1 MKAPI
6 IEIFS
11 SFQGEGLL
19 IGQRQ
24 IFVRFAGC
32 NLNCNYCDTGDS
44 KSEKS
49 GVLMTPQEVTD
60 EINKIVTPDCKAI
73 SFTGGEPSLYPE
85 FISEVSKNFDLDIML
100 ETNGTLPDNIDLIDE
115 LDLVSLDIKLPEHFD
130 GDFDEEIFLNEIKSL
145 NLLISKSI
153 NVYCKVVILP
163 STKIKSFKE
172 VVEKLSENISNK
184 SDLKI
189 IIQPSSPLG
198 EWKDINFKLF
208 EFSEVVGQYFDVSTI
223 PQIHKILDIEWIFL
237 FLILDFIFKIAIVK

>member
-19 IGQRQ
+19 IGERQ
-24 IFVRFAGC
+24 IVVRFAGC
-32 NLNCNYCDTGDS
+32 NLNCNYCDTNDS

-49 GVLMTPQEVTD
+49 GTLMTPDEVTA
-60 EINKIVTPDCKAI
+60 EINKLITPDCMTI
-73 SFTGGEPSLYPE
+73 SFTGGEPSLYPQ
-85 FISEVSKNFDLDIML
+85 FISEVAKNFNLKIML
-100 ETNGTLPDNIDLIDE
+100 ETNGTLPENIGSIE
-115 LDLVSLDIKLPEHFD
+115 KLDIVSLDIKLPEHFD
-130 GDFDEEIFLNEIKSL
+130 GDFDNSIFLNEIKSL
-145 NLLISKSI
+145 NLLITKSI

-172 VVEKLSENISNK
+172 VVEKLSENISSK

-198 EWKDINFKLF
+198 EWKDINSKLF
-208 EFSEVVGQYFDVSTI
+208 EFSEVVGQYFEVSTI
-223 PQIHKILDIEWIFL
+223 PQIHKILDIE
-237 FLILDFIFKIAIVK
+237 

>member
-19 IGQRQ
+19 IGERQ

-32 NLNCNYCDTGDS
+32 NLNCNYCDTNDS

-49 GVLMTPQEVTD
+49 GKLMTPQEVTE
-60 EINKIVTPDCKAI
+60 EIKRLITPDCKTI
-73 SFTGGEPSLYPE
+73 SFTGGEPSLYPD
-85 FISEVSKNFDLDIML
+85 FISEVSKNFDLNIML
-100 ETNGTLPDNIDLIDE
+100 ETNGTLPDNIDLIDK
-115 LDLVSLDIKLPEHFD
+115 LDIVSLDIKLPEHFD
-130 GDFDEEIFLNEIKSL
+130 GDFDEEVLLNEIKSV
-145 NLLISKSI
+145 NLLMSKSI

-184 SDLKI
+184 SNLKI

-208 EFSEVVGQYFDVSTI
+208 EFSEIVGQYFEVLTI
-223 PQIHKILDIEWIFL
+223 PQIHKILDIE
-237 FLILDFIFKIAIVK
+237 

>member
-1 MKAPI
+1 MMKAPI

-19 IGQRQ
+19 IGERQ

-32 NLNCNYCDTGDS
+32 NLNCNYCDTNDS

-49 GVLMTPQEVTD
+49 GVLMTPDEVVS
-60 EINKIVTPDCKAI
+60 EIEKLITPDCKSI
-73 SFTGGEPSLYPE
+73 SFTGGEPSLYPD
-85 FISEVSKNFDLDIML
+85 FISQVGKNFNLKIML
-100 ETNGTLPDNIDLIDE
+100 ETNGTLPDNIDSIE
-115 LDLVSLDIKLPEHFD
+115 GLDIVSLDIKLPEHFD
-130 GDFDEEIFLNEIKSL
+130 GDFDNSIFLNEIKSL
-145 NLLISKSI
+145 NLLITKSI

-172 VVEKLSENISNK
+172 VVEKLSQNISSK
-184 SDLKI
+184 SNLKI

-208 EFSEVVGQYFDVSTI
+208 EFSEVVGQYFEVSTI
-223 PQIHKILDIEWIFL
+223 PQIHKTLDIE
-237 FLILDFIFKIAIVK
+237 

>member
-32 NLNCNYCDTGDS
+32 NLNCNYCDTNDS

-49 GVLMTPQEVTD
+49 GRLMTPQSVTD
-60 EINKIVTPDCKAI
+60 EINKLLTPDCRTI
-73 SFTGGEPSLYPE
+73 SFTGGEPSLYPD
-85 FISEVSKNFDLDIML
+85 FINEVSKLTELNIML
-100 ETNGTLPDNIDLIDE
+100 ETNGTLPDNIDLIDR
-115 LDLVSLDIKLPEHFD
+115 LDMVSLDIKLPEHFD
-130 GDFDEEIFLNEIKSL
+130 GDFDVEIFSNEIKSL
-145 NLLISKSI
+145 NLLMAKSI

-172 VVEKLSENISNK
+172 VIKKLSETYDNLEYVSVCVNEGIG
-184 SDLKI
+184 
-189 IIQPSSPLG
+189 QG
-198 EWKDINFKLF
+198 AMYRKDI
-208 EFSEVVGQYFDVSTI
+208 E
-223 PQIHKILDIEWIFL
+223 
-237 FLILDFIFKIAIVK
+237 

>member
-19 IGQRQ
+19 IGERQ

-32 NLNCNYCDTGDS
+32 NLNCTYCDTNDS
-44 KSEKS
+44 KSIKS
-49 GVLMTPQEVTD
+49 GKLMTPQEVCD
-60 EINKIVTPDCKAI
+60 EIENLLTSDCKTV

-85 FISEVSKNFDLDIML
+85 FISEVSSKLDLNIML
-100 ETNGTLPDNIDLIDE
+100 ETNGTLPDNIDSIKK
-115 LDLVSLDIKLPEHFD
+115 LDIVSLDIKLPEHFE
-130 GDFDEEIFLNEIKSL
+130 GDFDWEIFSNELKTL

-153 NVYCKVVILP
+153 IVYCKVVILP

-172 VVEKLSENISNK
+172 VVEKLSQNISDK
-184 SDLKI
+184 SNLKI

-198 EWKDINFKLF
+198 EWKDINFRLF
-208 EFSEVVGQYFDVSTI
+208 EFSEVVGQYFEVFTI
-223 PQIHKILDIEWIFL
+223 PQIHKILDIE
-237 FLILDFIFKIAIVK
+237 

>member
-1 MKAPI
+1 MMKAPI

-223 PQIHKILDIEWIFL
+223 PQIHKILDIE
-237 FLILDFIFKIAIVK
+237 

>member
-1 MKAPI
+1 MKASI

-11 SFQGEGLL
+11 SFQGEGVL

-32 NLNCNYCDTGDS
+32 NLNCDYCDTKHSIS
-44 KSEKS
+44 KKE
-49 GVLMTPQEVTD
+49 GMLMTPEEVVS
-60 EINKIVTPDCKAI
+60 KIESILTPDCHTI

-85 FISEVSKNFDLDIML
+85 FINEVSKLTDLNIML
-100 ETNGTLPDNIDLIDE
+100 ETNGTLPANIDLIDN
-115 LDLVSLDIKLPEHFD
+115 LDIVSLDIKLKEQFKGHFD
-130 GDFDEEIFLNEIKSL
+130 EDIFLNEIKSL
-145 NLLISKSI
+145 NLLIEKSI

-208 EFSEVVGQYFDVSTI
+208 EFSEVVGQYFEVSTI
-223 PQIHKILDIEWIFL
+223 PQIHKILDIE
-237 FLILDFIFKIAIVK
+237 

>member
-19 IGQRQ
+19 IGERQ

-32 NLNCNYCDTGDS
+32 NLNCNYCDTNDS

-49 GVLMTPQEVTD
+49 GTLMTPQEVT
-60 EINKIVTPDCKAI
+60 EKINELITPDCKTI
-73 SFTGGEPSLYPE
+73 SFTGGEPSLYPD
-85 FISEVSKNFDLDIML
+85 FISQVSKNFNLNIML
-100 ETNGTLPDNIDLIDE
+100 ETNGTLPDNIDLIE
-115 LDLVSLDIKLPEHFD
+115 KLDVVSLDIKLPEHFD
-130 GDFDEEIFLNEIKSL
+130 GDFDDEIFQNEVKSL
-145 NLLISKSI
+145 NLLMAKSI

-172 VVEKLSENISNK
+172 VVEKLSKNISSK
-184 SDLKI
+184 SNLKI

-208 EFSEVVGQYFDVSTI
+208 EFSEVVGQYFEVSTI
-223 PQIHKILDIEWIFL
+223 PQIHKILDIE
-237 FLILDFIFKIAIVK
+237 

>member
-11 SFQGEGLL
+11 SFQGEGIL

-32 NLNCNYCDTGDS
+32 NLNCNYCDTQNS

-49 GVLMTPQEVTD
+49 GKLMTPQEVAE
-60 EINKIVTPDCKAI
+60 EIEKILTPDCKTI

-85 FISEVSKNFDLDIML
+85 FINEVSKFSNLNIML
-100 ETNGTLPDNIDLIDE
+100 ETNGTLPDKIDSIDK
-115 LDLVSLDIKLPEHFD
+115 LDMVSLDIKLAEHFD
-130 GDFDEEIFLNEIKSL
+130 NDFDYEIFLNEIKSL

-163 STKIKSFKE
+163 STKIKTFKG
-172 VVEKLSENISNK
+172 VIEKLSENILNK
-184 SDLKI
+184 SNLQV
-189 IIQPSSPLG
+189 IIQPSSPLN
-198 EWKDINFKLF
+198 EWEDLNFRLF
-208 EFSEVVGQYFDVSTI
+208 EFSEIVGQYFEVSTI
-223 PQIHKILDIEWIFL
+223 PQIHKILDIE
-237 FLILDFIFKIAIVK
+237 

>member
-32 NLNCNYCDTGDS
+32 NLNCNYCDTNDS

-49 GVLMTPQEVTD
+49 GKLMTPEMVTE
-60 EINKIVTPDCKAI
+60 EINKILTPDCKAI
-73 SFTGGEPSLYPE
+73 SFTGGEPSLYPD
-85 FISEVSKNFDLDIML
+85 FINEVSKNFNLSIML
-100 ETNGTLPDNIDLIDE
+100 ETNGTLPDNIDLLNK
-115 LDLVSLDIKLPEHFD
+115 LDIVSLDIKLPEHFD

-145 NLLISKSI
+145 NLLREKSI

-163 STKIKSFKE
+163 STKIKSFKG
-172 VVEKLSENISNK
+172 VVEKLSQNISNK
-184 SDLKI
+184 SNLKI

-208 EFSEVVGQYFDVSTI
+208 EFSEVVGQYFEVSTI
-223 PQIHKILDIEWIFL
+223 PQIHKILDIE
-237 FLILDFIFKIAIVK
+237 

>member
-1 MKAPI
+1 MMKAPI

-32 NLNCNYCDTGDS
+32 NLNCNYCDTQDS

-49 GVLMTPQEVTD
+49 GKLMTPEEVAE
-60 EINKIVTPDCKAI
+60 EINNILTPDCKTI

-85 FISEVSKNFDLDIML
+85 FINEVSKYFNLNIML
-100 ETNGTLPDNIDLIDE
+100 ETNGTLPNNINLINK
-115 LDLVSLDIKLPEHFD
+115 LDIVSLDIKLAEHFD
-130 GDFDEEIFLNEIKSL
+130 NEFDYEIFINEIKSL

-163 STKIKSFKE
+163 STEIKSFKE

-184 SDLKI
+184 NNLQI
-189 IIQPSSPLG
+189 IIQPSSPLS
-198 EWKDINFKLF
+198 EWKDLNFKLF
-208 EFSEVVGQYFDVSTI
+208 EFSEIVGQYFEVSTI
-223 PQIHKILDIEWIFL
+223 PQIHNILDIE
-237 FLILDFIFKIAIVK
+237 

>member
-32 NLNCNYCDTGDS
+32 NLNCNYCDTNDS

-49 GVLMTPQEVTD
+49 GKLMTPEMVTE
-60 EINKIVTPDCKAI
+60 EINKILTPDCKAI
-73 SFTGGEPSLYPE
+73 SFTGGEPSLYPD
-85 FISEVSKNFDLDIML
+85 FINEVSKNFNLSIML
-100 ETNGTLPDNIDLIDE
+100 ETNGTLPDNIDLLNK
-115 LDLVSLDIKLPEHFD
+115 LDIVSLDIKLPEHFD

-145 NLLISKSI
+145 NLLREKSI

-172 VVEKLSENISNK
+172 VVEKLSENISSK
-184 SDLKI
+184 SNLKI
-189 IIQPSSPLG
+189 IIQSSSPLG
-198 EWKDINFKLF
+198 EWKNINYKLF
-208 EFSEVVGQYFDVSTI
+208 EFSEVVGQYFEVSTI
-223 PQIHKILDIEWIFL
+223 PQIHKILDIE
-237 FLILDFIFKIAIVK
+237 